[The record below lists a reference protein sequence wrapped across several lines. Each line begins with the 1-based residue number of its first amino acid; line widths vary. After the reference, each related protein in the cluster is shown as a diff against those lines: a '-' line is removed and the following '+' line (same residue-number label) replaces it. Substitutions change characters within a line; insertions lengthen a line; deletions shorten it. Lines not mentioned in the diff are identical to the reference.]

1 MEQKLI
7 ITNTC
12 KKIGLYKKIQ
22 LIALLTISSIFNV
35 SATPNANGFRDVAFP
50 DDTTK
55 QDNVSLGTTEKVGDK
70 TVNNVV
76 IGIGAYGTSVN
87 LWGGGNTVIGS
98 HAYAN
103 QTDCI
108 AIGDVAIAT
117 GLGSIVIGSGG
128 GNRSAGEEKAV
139 VTGASSI
146 GVGNGVGITGNN
158 SAGFGTQAIV
168 SGNNSVALGAS
179 TKVTEDNVVGIGN
192 RRMTQMAAGTADTD
206 GVTVK
211 QLNAVK
217 NSIKVYTG
225 SSDIAIS
232 SANAISVNKNGA
244 IENGNTGIVTGGTVY
259 AVTNKLSSSLD
270 TQKTQLTAATKRLS
284 NLTSTISDLK
294 DSIIDI
300 NTSVTSAI
308 ISSSATINGRLDT
321 SLSNLSEDG
330 KDSLRQF
337 IRSEMKNIN
346 TTNMAKNNVSTL
358 AMPAIFDESTDA
370 SSPKLDELSKT
381 VESKADISYVNQ
393 ELVKKADKAELEKVS
408 IAVSENKEKIG
419 QNAKDIQDLKETKA
433 DADASNID
441 VSKFAEKLG
450 IGQVEKDNAGLVTGG
465 TVANALEKK
474 ADLDYVND
482 GFNRMEG
489 QMQQMNQSL
498 SRDIARVGAGAAAL
512 AGLHPQEYDPNNKLD
527 FAAGYGHYK
536 NANATAIG
544 MYYRPNAGTTIS
556 LASTLGNGDP
566 MISAGLSFKIGYGKN
581 IEKVIITKD
590 AYDKQQQDN
599 AEMRQEINDLKQ
611 ALAQVLASKSA

>member
-1 MEQKLI
+1 MKAIKKSLI
-7 ITNTC
+7 V
-12 KKIGLYKKIQ
+12 LSF
-22 LIALLTISSIFNV
+22 L
-35 SATPNANGFRDVAFP
+35 
-50 DDTTK
+50 
-55 QDNVSLGTTEKVGDK
+55 SLGLTNCYAYSAGGGTVISDNNNTQDIAIGIGSLVKGDSNSIAIGEGA
-70 TVNNVV
+70 TVRAATGIAIGGAYANDGPKLKNICNNYEYQGTYVTGDRSTAIGTAIYLEGAETVV
-76 IGIGAYGTSVN
+76 IGSRNTTIKSTGLAGTIIKAKYGTA
-87 LWGGGNTVIGS
+87 LGNETNV
-98 HAYAN
+98 
-103 QTDCI
+103 
-108 AIGDVAIAT
+108 
-117 GLGSIVIGSGG
+117 
-128 GNRSAGEEKAV
+128 
-139 VTGASSI
+139 
-146 GVGNGVGITGNN
+146 GNN
-158 SAGFGTQAIV
+158 STALGYSATAMGT
-168 SGNNSVALGAS
+168 NSIALGANTTVKDS
-179 TKVTEDNVVGIGN
+179 NVVGIGN

-206 GVTVK
+206 GVNVK

-259 AVTNKLSSSLD
+259 SVTNKLSSTLD
-270 TQKTQLTAATKRLS
+270 TQKSQLTAATKRLS
-284 NLTSTISDLK
+284 TLNSTISDLK

-308 ISSSATINGRLDT
+308 LSSSATINGRLDT

-337 IRSEMKNIN
+337 IRSEMKNIS
-346 TTNMAKNNVSTL
+346 TTNMAKSNVSTL
-358 AMPAIFDESTDA
+358 AMPAVFDESNDV

-393 ELVKKADKAELEKVS
+393 ELDKKADKAELEKVS
-408 IAVSENKEKIG
+408 TAVKNNAEKIG
-419 QNAKDIQDLKETKA
+419 QNAKDIQNLKESKA
-433 DADASNID
+433 DVDASNIN
-441 VSKFAEKLG
+441 VSKFTEKLG
-450 IGQVEKDNAGLVTGG
+450 IGQVEKDNTGLVTGG

-489 QMQQMNQSL
+489 EMQQMNRSL

-527 FAAGYGHYK
+527 FATGYGHYK

-581 IEKVIITKD
+581 VEKVIITKD